1 MFHFLDYLSLV
12 KWGIISCAFFSLSAG
27 LTSPFVLLN
36 RNALLPHALTHILLL
51 PLLILT
57 FVFPDLDEFLLVPLA
72 VALTLLLSLIIWL
85 LEKGLSIFEDSASA
99 IVIHLSLALALVL
112 AVKGSQYDYRLLTY
126 LFGDIL
132 LATKQTFLVSLIVF
146 FLTLAFFIK
155 HRYSLLIS
163 ALGWEFPGINT
174 SGLNLIFLLFL
185 CLQVVLG
192 AKILGVLLVSAF
204 YNFSGVVALRLS
216 SSYSRVPILLLG
228 LNLLAVV
235 CGALI
240 SYLFDIP
247 FSAGAII
254 FMSLY
259 LIPLIFKRGNK
270 S

>member
-1 MFHFLDYLSLV
+1 MDDFLGFLSLI
-12 KWGIISCAFFSLSAG
+12 KWGLLACLFFALSAG
-27 LTSPFVLLN
+27 LTSPFILLN

-51 PLLILT
+51 PLLVISLL
-57 FVFPDLDEFLLVPLA
+57 FPNLDEFFLIPLA
-72 VALTLLLSLIIWL
+72 VALTLILSLFIWF
-85 LEKGLSIFEDSASA
+85 LERMLFIFEDSASA

-112 AVKGSQYDYRLLTY
+112 AVKGSQYDYRLLSY

-132 LATKQTFLVSLIVF
+132 LATEQTFFISFVIFILTLLF
-146 FLTLAFFIK
+146 FLK

-174 SGLNLIFLLFL
+174 ARLNLIFLLFL

-204 YNFSGVVALRLS
+204 YNFSGLVALKLS
-216 SSYSRVPILLLG
+216 PSFRKTPLLLLS
-228 LNLLAVV
+228 LNLASVPG
-235 CGALI
+235 GATL

-259 LIPLIFKRGNK
+259 LFFMTLKGR
-270 S
+270 